1 MNGFIPES
9 RYDEL
14 APWRLLFQSPGK
26 QLAGG
31 YLLCPDEPP
40 LSREE
45 AAVAGMLPGQ
55 AVYGDNSYEPNADD
69 HRDAER
75 GVDEETP

>member
-1 MNGFIPES
+1 MS
-9 RYDEL
+9 RDDEPDEL
-14 APWRLLFQSPGK
+14 HTVAD
-26 QLAGG
+26 
-31 YLLCPDEPP
+31 DEPP